1 MSGLAEILLEEGFTI
16 TGSDSKESP
25 LTRHLEEKGAR
36 IYYGQKASNIEAE
49 PGIQVVVY
57 TAAIHPD
64 NPEFKAAKDK
74 NIPMLTRAE
83 LLGELMR
90 NYKESVAVSGTH
102 GKTTTTSMITDILLA
117 ADTDPTIS
125 VGGILKDIGG
135 NIRVGGPDLFVT
147 EACEYT
153 NSFLSFYPTI
163 EVILNIEEDIN
174 EITSGLPCRIVTFGK
189 DLSSMYTAQNITYD
203 EFARPSYDLVVQGEI
218 INRITLGVTGEHNV
232 YNSLAAIAVAM
243 ELGIG
248 FDAIMSGLKNFK
260 GTDRRFE
267 KKGEIGGVTIID
279 DYAHHPQE
287 IAATLSA
294 AKNYPH
300 KKLWCVFQPH
310 TYTRTKAF
318 LDEFAQALSAADEVI
333 LADIYAARETDTL
346 GVSSA
351 DIASRIEKLGTP
363 AHYIPSFDEIETF
376 ILEHCMQGDVLIT
389 MGAGDIVRVGEKLLG
404 E

>member
-1 MSGLAEILLEEGFTI
+1 MKKDSVKGYALVGIIFILITVVSLAIPTSKSAAFWIAYIFT
-16 TGSDSKESP
+16 
-25 LTRHLEEKGAR
+25 
-36 IYYGQKASNIEAE
+36 
-49 PGIQVVVY
+49 VV
-57 TAAIHPD
+57 A
-64 NPEFKAAKDK
+64 
-74 NIPMLTRAE
+74 
-83 LLGELMR
+83 
-90 NYKESVAVSGTH
+90 
-102 GKTTTTSMITDILLA
+102 LA
-117 ADTDPTIS
+117 AQIVLWKRTFGHKELKSKFLGFPIVHIGIVYLVVQITVLFIF
-125 VGGILKDIGG
+125 VFAEKLPKGGLLVI
-135 NIRVGGPDLFVT
+135 
-147 EACEYT
+147 
-153 NSFLSFYPTI
+153 NSSI
-163 EVILNIEEDIN
+163 ENIN

-218 INRITLGVTGEHNV
+218 VNRITLGVTGEHNV

-389 MGAGDIVRVGEKLLG
+389 MGAGDIVNVGEHLLG
-404 E
+404 R